1 MANIWRGCCWRQTNR
16 KRQTEV
22 DFPQK
27 LPWHS
32 TLNEG
37 RRAFS
42 RFSWWGKGEANSNL
56 WLNGCATEQ
65 MWFCLQGENIVFI
78 ILYFHSSSEKKWKF
92 HGAWPEAERG
102 KEQKLQGMGFISF
115 QSRVSSLFIALWMVK
130 WPEQTKDLQFRDYSF
145 PRGGM
150 LMKWTTV
157 LSMKWIAWGPLP
169 MQWST
174 QKRREKY
181 HHLSW
186 FYCQHSYLI
195 ISWTGCYYF
204 NGVLC
209 GISNNELCQ
218 QPSSSAAGH

>member
-1 MANIWRGCCWRQTNR
+1 MREEEPFRGSHDEERG
-16 KRQTEV
+16 
-22 DFPQK
+22 K
-27 LPWHS
+27 LIQIYDS
-32 TLNEG
+32 MDVQQSKCGSVCRVRILSL
-37 RRAFS
+37 FS
-42 RFSWWGKGEANSNL
+42 FL
-56 WLNGCATEQ
+56 
-65 MWFCLQGENIVFI
+65 

-174 QKRREKY
+174 QKR
-181 HHLSW
+181 S
-186 FYCQHSYLI
+186 I
-195 ISWTGCYYF
+195 ITWVDF
-204 NGVLC
+204 IVN
-209 GISNNELCQ
+209 IRI
-218 QPSSSAAGH
+218 

>member
-1 MANIWRGCCWRQTNR
+1 MENIWRGCCWRQTNR
-16 KRQTEV
+16 KRLTELN
-22 DFPQK
+22 FPQK

-42 RFSWWGKGEANSNL
+42 RFSWWGKGETNSNL

-65 MWFCLQGENIVFI
+65 MWFCLPGENIVFI
-78 ILYFHSSSEKKWKF
+78 ILYFHSSSEKKWKV
-92 HGAWPEAERG
+92 HGAWPKAKRG
-102 KEQKLQGMGFISF
+102 KEQRSCREFISF

-130 WPEQTKDLQFRDYSF
+130 WPEQTKDLAPIPWLFI
-145 PRGGM
+145 
-150 LMKWTTV
+150 
-157 LSMKWIAWGPLP
+157 SMWWDANEMDNGFINEMNSLRSITDAMVHPE
-169 MQWST
+169 
-174 QKRREKY
+174 EKY

-209 GISNNELCQ
+209 GISNN
-218 QPSSSAAGH
+218 

>member
-16 KRQTEV
+16 KRQTDRHPEV
-22 DFPQK
+22 DFPKK

-42 RFSWWGKGEANSNL
+42 RFSWWGKGETNSNL

-65 MWFCLQGENIVFI
+65 MWFCLPGENIVFI

-130 WPEQTKDLQFRDYSF
+130 WPEQTKDLAPIPWLFI
-145 PRGGM
+145 
-150 LMKWTTV
+150 
-157 LSMKWIAWGPLP
+157 SMWWDANEMDNGFINEMNSLRSITDAMVHPE
-169 MQWST
+169 
-174 QKRREKY
+174 EKY

-209 GISNNELCQ
+209 GISNNELC
-218 QPSSSAAGH
+218 